1 MPNHFADQNQR
12 KRVLNPEMTTINKL
26 SSKTKVVIADARFQA
41 LWKMGR
47 RDQAIRVYRGIGRLF
62 WHAEAVGRHYERRG
76 QMGRAVV
83 EYEYLVSEYNKMR
96 KDFLP
101 LPKGPRELFVL
112 GRWYADKDQVKA
124 RQYLATYL
132 SAEKVWARDPAF
144 RLRHK
149 TATKTI
155 LKKLK

>member
-1 MPNHFADQNQR
+1 
-12 KRVLNPEMTTINKL
+12 MTTISKL
-26 SSKTKVVIADARFQA
+26 SSKTKVVIADAKFQA
-41 LWKMGR
+41 LWKMGK
-47 RDQAIRVYRGIGRLF
+47 RDQAIRVYRRVGRLF

-101 LPKGPRELFVL
+101 LPKGPRELFIL
-112 GRWYADKDQVKA
+112 GRWYADKDKVKA
-124 RQYLATYL
+124 RKYLTTYL

-149 TATKTI
+149 ASAI
-155 LKKLK
+155 LLLHRLKH

>member
-1 MPNHFADQNQR
+1 MPAKLANLNQR
-12 KRVLNPEMTTINKL
+12 QCVLNPSMTTISKP
-26 SSKTKVVIADARFQA
+26 SSKTKVVIGDARFQV
-41 LWKMGR
+41 LWKRGR
-47 RDQAIRVYRGIGRLF
+47 RDQAIRVYRRVGRLF

-112 GRWYADKDQVKA
+112 GRWYADKDKVKA
-124 RQYLATYL
+124 RKYLATYL

-149 TATKTI
+149 NAAETI
-155 LKKLK
+155 LGKL

>member
-1 MPNHFADQNQR
+1 
-12 KRVLNPEMTTINKL
+12 
-26 SSKTKVVIADARFQA
+26 
-41 LWKMGR
+41 
-47 RDQAIRVYRGIGRLF
+47 
-62 WHAEAVGRHYERRG
+62 
-76 QMGRAVV
+76 MGRAVV
-83 EYEYLVSEYNKMR
+83 EYEYLVTEYNKMR

-124 RQYLATYL
+124 RKYLTIYL

-149 TATKTI
+149 ASASALLRR
-155 LKKLK
+155 LKH